1 MSQDVV
7 TLLPDAY
14 LVLMIFSMSDVGLTE
29 KEFIRQAEEVD
40 ITEPMKV
47 FAELQDLG
55 LVRVQDMSKER
66 CENRLKATSK
76 AFTTVIKCA

>member
-66 CENRLKATSK
+66 CENRLKATNK